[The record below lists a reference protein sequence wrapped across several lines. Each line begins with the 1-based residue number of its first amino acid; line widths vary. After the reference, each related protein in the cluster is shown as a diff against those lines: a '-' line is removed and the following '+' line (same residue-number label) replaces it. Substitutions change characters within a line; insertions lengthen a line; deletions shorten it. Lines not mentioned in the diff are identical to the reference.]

1 MILPAPDASFAWHAT
16 PAGPALVCRALQPFA
31 AHVFTTRA
39 WALGFRSSN
48 GSAPEAWE
56 EVAAQLGVPAGLC
69 RLRQVHGNRA
79 VHAAAATPATLA
91 EADIAITDDP
101 TIGVAVQA
109 ADCVPLLL
117 VDRRSGAVAA
127 AHAGWR
133 GMAARVPRSAVAA
146 MHAAFST
153 RAADLIAALGP
164 SIGACC
170 YEVGPDVYEAF
181 GAAGF
186 GAADLQRWFSR
197 EPQPSPANPSM
208 PLPPRRTDRWFF
220 DGWASVVSQL
230 EAEGIPR
237 AQVFH
242 AGLCTA
248 SHPDLL
254 PSYRREGRAAGR
266 IAAAISPRRP

>member
-1 MILPAPDASFAWHAT
+1 MILPAVDASFAWHAT

-31 AHVFTTRA
+31 THVFTTRA
-39 WALGFRSSN
+39 WALGSRASN
-48 GSAPEAWE
+48 GAAPEAWG
-56 EVAAQLGVPAGLC
+56 EVAAQLGVAAGLY
-69 RLRQVHGNRA
+69 RLRQVHGNRT
-79 VHAAAATPATLA
+79 VRAAMPTPATLA
-91 EADIAITDDP
+91 EADIAITDELA
-101 TIGVAVQA
+101 IGVAVQA

-133 GMAARVPRSAVAA
+133 GMAARVPRSVVAA

-153 RAADLIAALGP
+153 RAEDLIAALGP

-170 YEVGPDVYEAF
+170 YEVGADVYDAF
-181 GAAGF
+181 AGEGF
-186 GAADLQRWFSR
+186 GTTDLERWFSR

-220 DGWASVVSQL
+220 DGWASVTSQL

-237 AQVFH
+237 AQIFR

-266 IAAAISPRRP
+266 IAAAITPRRP

>member
-1 MILPAPDASFAWHAT
+1 MILPSVDPSFSWHAT
-16 PAGPALVCRALQPFA
+16 PAGPALMCDALQPFA

-39 WALGFRSSN
+39 WALGSRASN
-48 GSAPEAWE
+48 GSAPDGWE
-56 EVAAQLGVPAGLC
+56 EVAAQLGVDAGIC

-79 VHAAAATPATLA
+79 VRAAAPIGAVLA
-91 EADIAITDDP
+91 EADITVTDDP
-101 TIGVAVQA
+101 AIGVAVQA

-117 VDRRSGAVAA
+117 VDRRCGAVAA

-133 GMAARVPRSAVAA
+133 GMAARVPRAAVTALQ
-146 MHAAFST
+146 AAFAT
-153 RAADLIAALGP
+153 RAEDLIAALGP

-170 YEVGPDVYEAF
+170 YEVGPDVYDAF
-181 GAAGF
+181 VTNGF
-186 GAADLQRWFSR
+186 GAQELERWFFR
-197 EPQPSPANPSM
+197 EPQPSSANRSM

-220 DGWASVVSQL
+220 DGWASVVNQL
-230 EAEGIPR
+230 EVEGVR
-237 AQVFH
+237 SAQIFR

-266 IAAAISPRRP
+266 IAAAITPRRP

>member
-1 MILPAPDASFAWHAT
+1 
-16 PAGPALVCRALQPFA
+16 
-31 AHVFTTRA
+31 
-39 WALGFRSSN
+39 
-48 GSAPEAWE
+48 
-56 EVAAQLGVPAGLC
+56 
-69 RLRQVHGNRA
+69 VHGNHA
-79 VHAAAATPATLA
+79 VRSAAPIPATLQ

-101 TIGVAVQA
+101 AIGVAVQA

-117 VDRRSGAVAA
+117 VDRGSGAVAA

-133 GMAARVPRSAVAA
+133 GMAARVPRSVVAA

-153 RAADLIAALGP
+153 RAEDVIAALGP

-170 YEVGPDVYEAF
+170 YEVGSDVYDSFVAN
-181 GAAGF
+181 GF
-186 GAADLQRWFSR
+186 SAPDLERWFHR
-197 EPQPSPANPSM
+197 QPQPSADNRSM
-208 PLPPRRTDRWFF
+208 PLPPRRSDRWFF

-230 EAEGIPR
+230 EAEGVPR
-237 AQVFH
+237 AQIFH

-266 IAAAISPRRP
+266 IAGAITPRRP

>member
-1 MILPAPDASFAWHAT
+1 MILPAVDASFSWQAT
-16 PAGPALVCRALQPFA
+16 PAGPALICGALQPFA
-31 AHVFTTRA
+31 THFFTSRA
-39 WALGFRSSN
+39 WALGSRGSN
-48 GSAPEAWE
+48 GSAPDGWE
-56 EVAAQLGVPAGLC
+56 DVAAQLGVAAGVC

-79 VHAAAATPATLA
+79 VRATAPIPATLA
-91 EADIAITDDP
+91 EADIAIADDP
-101 TIGVAVQA
+101 AIGVAVQA

-133 GMAARVPRSAVAA
+133 GMAARVPRSVVAA

-153 RAADLIAALGP
+153 RAEDLIAAIGP

-170 YEVGPDVYEAF
+170 YEVGADVYEAF
-181 GAAGF
+181 AAAGF
-186 GAADLQRWFSR
+186 GAPDLNRWFFR

-208 PLPPRRTDRWFF
+208 PLPARRTDRWFF

-230 EAEGIPR
+230 EVEGIPR
-237 AQVFH
+237 AQIFR

-254 PSYRREGRAAGR
+254 PSYRRDGRAAGR
-266 IAAAISPRRP
+266 IAAAITPRRP